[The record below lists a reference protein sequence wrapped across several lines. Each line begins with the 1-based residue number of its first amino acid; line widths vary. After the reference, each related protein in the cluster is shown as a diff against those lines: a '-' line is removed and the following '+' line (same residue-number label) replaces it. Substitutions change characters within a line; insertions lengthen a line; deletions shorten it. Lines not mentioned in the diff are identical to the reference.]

1 LINIINNADEDDKM
15 TIEKNS
21 SKLLQKKRH
30 QKLLNKEDQQNIL
43 NAFTKVNEFKN
54 KIITK
59 KYILNPEEEN
69 IMNVLKPDENHLL
82 TPNII
87 NENISHTRNSPIHIK
102 NEKKVKKSNNNENLN
117 KSGDNNTKVQYNSNI
132 PLKINILNL
141 KKPELSSKE

>member
-1 LINIINNADEDDKM
+1 MINIINNADEDDKM

-59 KYILNPEEEN
+59 KYILNPE
-69 IMNVLKPDENHLL
+69 
-82 TPNII
+82 
-87 NENISHTRNSPIHIK
+87 
-102 NEKKVKKSNNNENLN
+102 KK
-117 KSGDNNTKVQYNSNI
+117 
-132 PLKINILNL
+132 ILWMF
-141 KKPELSSKE
+141 